1 MNDAR
6 ARIEDF
12 LSDYVHMIDDDRLEE
27 WPEYFTL
34 DGVYQITTQENY
46 QTALPIGILS
56 CDGRGMMKDRVWAAR
71 EANIYEPHRYCH
83 LLGRPRIDGEKSG
96 DYRVR
101 ANFTVVRT
109 MQNGDAGIFVSGK
122 YLDQIVFEDG
132 EPKLKERRVIL
143 DSRRV
148 DILIVYP
155 I

>member
-1 MNDAR
+1 MKDAR

-12 LSDYVHMIDDDRLEE
+12 LCDYVHMIDDDRLEE
-27 WPEYFTL
+27 WPEYFTP
-34 DGVYQITTQENY
+34 DGIYQITTQENY
-46 QTALPIGILS
+46 QAGLPIGILS
-56 CDGRGMMKDRVWAAR
+56 CEGQGMMSDRVWAAR

-83 LLGRPRIDGEKSG
+83 LLGRPRIDPEGSG
-96 DYRVR
+96 GYRVR

-122 YLDQIVFEDG
+122 YLDLIVFEDDA
-132 EPKLKERRVIL
+132 PKLKERRVIL